1 MLACNGNRYYETPC
15 ITILGQV
22 FLYYELND
30 SRPFIKFLLGDCL
43 FVFTISNEGAYLT
56 FQSIFHK
63 ALKDGI
69 IGSITL
75 IVLHRHITHQQ
86 KNTAW
91 LGVQF
96 PLYTSA
102 LNMSSLLLLYHQNKH
117 VI

>member
-1 MLACNGNRYYETPC
+1 MIACNVNRYNETPC
-15 ITILGQV
+15 INILGQV

-86 KNTAW
+86 NNT
-91 LGVQF
+91 G
-96 PLYTSA
+96 A